1 MARGQ
6 FDLTK
11 TLGVSSYIYSRCE
24 WSSSGS
30 IDTNK
35 STIDVKVIVGKR
47 TGSQTPTS
55 CTFYTDV
62 SVSGAE
68 TENKSSSPYGSVS
81 GGQEITV
88 FSDTFVVSHD
98 DNGKKTTTISVSIG
112 NNNVYHASGSA
123 DIILDTIPRA
133 SSIAVSNY
141 DLGQNISITIGKKV
155 SSFTSTLTYRIG
167 ERTGT
172 IAEKISD
179 GSYIWEMPDELISQ
193 IKKDNPSERKPSA
206 TIYCD
211 TYSGDTKIGDTKSA
225 TFTLFITDKPTITNV
240 TMVET
245 VELIKQYTSSIV
257 KYLSVP
263 KFDIATEPSE
273 GTTISNYKIKI
284 NEREVS
290 SSVNDLTINNI
301 QYSYLVDD
309 ARKTKFIISVT
320 DARGNVSDEYLLE
333 VDFIEYVQLA
343 FKNTD
348 ITLTRL
354 NGTSNFV
361 KLHMTGYVYNG
372 LVGEI
377 QNTLSIQYRYKL
389 KNDDSAEWSELKTI
403 NDTLND
409 DNTFII
415 DNFQFEDEFD
425 YRENFDI
432 EFYASD
438 LFTSIMYSTVVKTSE
453 TIAKWHKSG
462 AYIKEIDTNK
472 LKVCGQDV
480 TASDTLPIGSIVE
493 YDGDTVPEGYE
504 EVVDENV
511 YSTEEQKIG
520 VWIDKK
526 PVYKKTI
533 ETTCSQLENELNS
546 IGIKLMID
554 IKGSAESKYDHIMPI
569 NASNPEFP
577 NYKFDVWQ
585 LKTGYYVDVYYNS
598 SYYGDSNYVVCTV
611 EYTKKTD

>member
-11 TLGVSSYIYSRCE
+11 TLGASSYIYSRCE
-24 WSSSGS
+24 WSSTGS

-55 CTFYTDV
+55 CTFNTNV
-62 SVSGAE
+62 SVIGAE
-68 TENKSSSPYGSVS
+68 TANKSSSPYGSVS

-88 FSDTFVVSHD
+88 FSDTFVVPHND
-98 DNGKKTTTISVSIG
+98 EGKKTTTISVSIG

-123 DIILDTIPRA
+123 EITLDTIPRA

-155 SSFTSTLTYRIG
+155 SSFTSTLTYKIG

-179 GSYIWEMPDELISQ
+179 GSYIWEMPEELISQ
-193 IKKDNPSERKPSA
+193 IKQDNPSNRKPSA

-245 VELIKQYTSSIV
+245 MELIKQYTSSIV

-290 SSVNDLTINNI
+290 SSANDLTVSNI

-309 ARKTKFIISVT
+309 VRKTKFIISVT
-320 DARGNVSDEYLLE
+320 DARGNVSDEYLFE

-354 NGTSNFV
+354 NGTSNSV

-372 LVGEI
+372 LVGET

-389 KNDDSAEWSELKTI
+389 KNDNSAEWSELKTI
-403 NDTLND
+403 NATLND

-415 DNFQFEDEFD
+415 NNFQFEDEFD
-425 YRENFDI
+425 YRDNYDI
-432 EFYASD
+432 EFHASD
-438 LFTSIMYSTVVKTSE
+438 LFTPIMYATVVKTSE
-453 TIAKWHKSG
+453 TIAKWHKNG

-472 LKVCGQDV
+472 LKVG
-480 TASDTLPIGSIVE
+480 G
-493 YDGDTVPEGYE
+493 E
-504 EVVDENV
+504 EVPKTENV
-511 YSTEEQKIG
+511 ESTSTLNAYSCDYINKLNTYSTEETIIG
-520 VWIDKK
+520 TWIDGK
-526 PVYKKTI
+526 PLYRKVLQFTDEISVNMTKAHNIIDASRVWCDLSNCYFTSSVNNMTVQLPVVLYYHDTSDKVDI
-533 ETTCSQLENELNS
+533 QVDLEN
-546 IGIKLMID
+546 IYIYCDGTWDTKWIKVISL
-554 IKGSAESKYDHIMPI
+554 Y
-569 NASNPEFP
+569 
-577 NYKFDVWQ
+577 
-585 LKTGYYVDVYYNS
+585 
-598 SYYGDSNYVVCTV
+598 
-611 EYTKKTD
+611 YTKTTD

>member
-1 MARGQ
+1 MAKGQ

-11 TLGVSSYIYSRCE
+11 TLGASSYIYSRCE
-24 WSSSGS
+24 WSSTGS

-55 CTFYTDV
+55 CTFNTNV

-68 TENKSSSPYGSVS
+68 TANKSSSPYGSIS

-88 FSDTFVVSHD
+88 FSDTFVVPHND
-98 DNGKKTTTISVSIG
+98 EGKKTTTISVSIG

-155 SSFTSTLTYRIG
+155 SSFTSTLTYKIG

-179 GSYIWEMPDELISQ
+179 GSYIWKMPEELISQ
-193 IKKDNPSERKPSA
+193 IKQDNPSDRKPSA

-211 TYSGDTKIGDTKSA
+211 TYSGDNKIGDTKSA

-273 GTTISNYKIKI
+273 GTTISNYKIKV

-290 SSVNDLTINNI
+290 SSANNLTIGNI

-309 ARKTKFIISVT
+309 ARKTKFIITVT
-320 DARGNVSDEYLLE
+320 DARGNVSEEYPLE

-372 LVGEI
+372 LVGET

-389 KNDDSAEWSELKTI
+389 KNDNSAEWSELKTI
-403 NDTLND
+403 NATLND

-425 YRENFDI
+425 YRDNYDI

-453 TIAKWHKSG
+453 TIAKWHKNG
-462 AYIKEIDTNK
+462 AYIKELDTNK
-472 LKVCGQDV
+472 LKVGGQEV
-480 TASDTLPIGSIVE
+480 IM
-493 YDGDTVPEGYE
+493 YDI
-504 EVVDENV
+504 VDE
-511 YSTEEQKIG
+511 
-520 VWIDKK
+520 W
-526 PVYKKTI
+526 
-533 ETTCSQLENELNS
+533 
-546 IGIKLMID
+546 
-554 IKGSAESKYDHIMPI
+554 
-569 NASNPEFP
+569 
-577 NYKFDVWQ
+577 
-585 LKTGYYVDVYYNS
+585 
-598 SYYGDSNYVVCTV
+598 
-611 EYTKKTD
+611 